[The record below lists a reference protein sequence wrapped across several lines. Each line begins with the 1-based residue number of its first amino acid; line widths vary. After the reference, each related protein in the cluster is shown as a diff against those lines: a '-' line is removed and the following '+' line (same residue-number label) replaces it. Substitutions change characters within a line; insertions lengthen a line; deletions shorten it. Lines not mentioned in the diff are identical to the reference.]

1 MKSIIIILATFS
13 FLLSYSQV
21 EEKPKKEDQNQKII
35 EQNDKIIEQNNKLL
49 EQNNSNNNAQTQQ
62 AQQPKQKKA
71 KQKKGGFLD
80 KIYTGGSFGLA
91 INSNYTS
98 LIFEPLIG
106 YRIIDKIYV
115 GTKFTYIRT
124 RYYDFDNHKYN
135 DFGGSV
141 YTQIYPVPFTFFH
154 FEPAFM
160 NYQIRADNSDR
171 EVIPFIW
178 IGGGFRR
185 TVAKNAWVTAKFLFD
200 VYNHPD
206 SPYIKGHPIIS
217 VGVGFGL

>member
-13 FLLSYSQV
+13 FLFSYSQV
-21 EEKPKKEDQNQKII
+21 EEKTSKEEQNQKII
-35 EQNDKIIEQNNKLL
+35 EQNQKIIEQNNKLL
-49 EQNNSNNNAQTQQ
+49 EQSNSTNSTKTQQ
-62 AQQPKQKKA
+62 TNQGKNTQKR
-71 KQKKGGFLD
+71 GGFLD
-80 KIYTGGSFGLA
+80 KIYTGGSFGMA

-106 YRIIDKIYV
+106 YKIMDKIYAGV
-115 GTKFTYIRT
+115 KFSYVHT
-124 RYYDFDNHKYN
+124 RYYSFKTQKYN
-135 DFGGSV
+135 DFGGSI
-141 YTQIYPVPFTFFH
+141 YTQLYPVPFTFFH

-160 NYQIRADNSDR
+160 NYQMRADNSER

-185 TVAKNAWVTAKFLFD
+185 TVAENAWVTAKFLFD

-206 SPYIKGHPIIS
+206 SPYKKGRPIIS